1 MIVTKK
7 LLVYNKYKAERLY
20 SNKNSVII
28 ERGFSMG
35 KQTLLL
41 ENVTKTIKGK
51 EIIRGISFSVNEGE
65 ILGFLG
71 SNGAGKSTTL
81 RMIVGLSKPS
91 SGRIEICG
99 HSITKNYVQAMS
111 NIGCIIEGHD
121 LYNYMSGMDNLNMLA
136 AMSKNVKEKDI
147 FEAVQLV
154 GLENRINDKVSTY
167 SLGMKQRLG
176 LAQALIH
183 HPKLLILDEPTNGLD
198 PSGIN
203 EFRSIIKTLV
213 KERNISVLISSH
225 LMSEIE
231 LLCDKVSIIKNGT
244 ILKNAV
250 VEELLN
256 TQEVFWVL
264 DDNQKGK
271 ELLKKH
277 WEINSEII
285 GEKLEASVDLSI
297 LTEIN
302 KFFLEEGLMLKFV
315 DNKHKTLE
323 DLFLTLTEGNK
334 II

>member
-1 MIVTKK
+1 MD
-7 LLVYNKYKAERLY
+7 
-20 SNKNSVII
+20 
-28 ERGFSMG
+28 
-35 KQTLLL
+35 KQVLHL

-51 EIIRGISFSVNEGE
+51 EIIKGISFSINEGE

-71 SNGAGKSTTL
+71 PNGAGKSTTL
-81 RMIVGLSKPS
+81 RMIVGLSTPT
-91 SGRIEICG
+91 SGVIEICG

-111 NIGCIIEGHD
+111 NVGCIIEGPD
-121 LYNYMSGMDNLNMLA
+121 LYNYMSGMDNLKMLA
-136 AMSKNVKEKDI
+136 AMSEDVKEKDI
-147 FEAVQLV
+147 YDAVKLV
-154 GLENRINDKVSTY
+154 GLENRITDNVSTY

-203 EFRSIIKTLV
+203 EFRNIIKSLV

-225 LMSEIE
+225 LMSEVE

-250 VEELLN
+250 VKELLN

-264 DDNQKGK
+264 DDNLKGK
-271 ELLKKH
+271 ELLKKL
-277 WEINSEII
+277 WGINSDII
-285 GEKLEASVDLSI
+285 DEKLEAAVDLSI
-297 LTEIN
+297 LSQIN
-302 KFFLEEGLMLKFV
+302 KSFLEEGLMLKFV

-323 DLFLTLTEGNK
+323 DLFLNLTEGNK